1 MAHVRREFTKVYES
15 TKSATAREAIER
27 IADMRSRNAPGLN
40 RPGSAW
46 PYDRNTPSRSLM
58 IWRHG

>member
-27 IADMRSRNAPGLN
+27 IAELYEVEKRARFKSPRQRVALTGIRQADL
-40 RPGSAW
+40 
-46 PYDRNTPSRSLM
+46 
-58 IWRHG
+58 